1 MVTSVR
7 RARRARTREALIEAA
22 IRVFARRGYE
32 AARLAEVAREAGL
45 TTGAVYSN
53 FDGKRDLFLAA
64 FEHEIARH
72 IAEVTDA
79 VGAASTPEERIAAA
93 AAQWSGFLT
102 RAPDRFPLFIEYWSH
117 AVRDPD
123 LRPEFA
129 ARFAALRDT
138 TSRLIAAESE
148 AAGVQLPI
156 PADQIAVAVNAL
168 TNGIALEHLADP
180 EGVPIDL
187 YGPLLSLLLGA
198 LGARS
203 ASSSSPT
210 SR

>member
-1 MVTSVR
+1 VATT
-7 RARRARTREALIEAA
+7 ARLAGRQQTRDALLEAA
-22 IRVFARRGYE
+22 IHVFARRGYE

-53 FDGKRDLFLAA
+53 FESKHDLFLAA
-64 FEHEIARH
+64 FEREIARH
-72 IAEVTDA
+72 VREVTEA
-79 VGAASTPEERIAAA
+79 VGKAATPEEGIAAA

-102 RAPDRFPLFIEYWSH
+102 SAPDRFPLFIEYWSH

-129 ARFAALRDT
+129 ARFAALRET
-138 TSRLIAAESE
+138 TARLIAAEAE
-148 AAGVQLPI
+148 AAGVELPLA
-156 PADQIAVAVNAL
+156 PEQIAVAVNAL

-187 YGPLLSLLLGA
+187 YGSLLSLLLGA
-198 LGARS
+198 VR
-203 ASSSSPT
+203 
-210 SR
+210 R